1 MIIEDFKFQVTGVM
15 LIMGN
20 LTKIES
26 GDQKGELSWITTG
39 VQIQEELSIMD
50 LNRRIIN
57 RKEQSIIGP
66 DSKRCTLYVLQDISK
81 KKKKISATQPTRSCH
96 HPELPLFPVS
106 IASKEVLSAS
116 FSFSLKECSF
126 FSFVCNLPMLLP

>member
-81 KKKKISATQPTRSCH
+81 KKKKKDISNSAN
-96 HPELPLFPVS
+96 E
-106 IASKEVLSAS
+106 KLS
-116 FSFSLKECSF
+116 
-126 FSFVCNLPMLLP
+126 PP